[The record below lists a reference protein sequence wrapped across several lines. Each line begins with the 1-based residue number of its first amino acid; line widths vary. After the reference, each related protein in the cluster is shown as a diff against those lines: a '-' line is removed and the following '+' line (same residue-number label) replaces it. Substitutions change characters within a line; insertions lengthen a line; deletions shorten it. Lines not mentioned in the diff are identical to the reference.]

1 MCKAFLVA
9 SAAFI
14 SGSAAFAGPYVNVE
28 NNAGFLGSDYAGSVT
43 DLAIGYDTQLGEDGK
58 ATIGAQI
65 GPAFVNPDGDVD
77 GSTQISGK
85 VFGDI
90 SLTEKLSVY
99 GELAGLTSETTD
111 NIYNLKA
118 GATWRF

>member
-1 MCKAFLVA
+1 MSKAFLVA
-9 SAAFI
+9 SAALI

-43 DLAIGYDTQLGEDGK
+43 DLAIGYDTNVGEN

-90 SLTEKLSVY
+90 DLNEKFNIY
-99 GELAGLTSETTD
+99 AELAGLSSEDTD
-111 NIYNLKA
+111 NLYNLKA

>member
-1 MCKAFLVA
+1 MFKFGL
-9 SAAFI
+9 AAAAVFI
-14 SGSAAFAGPYVNVE
+14 GGSAAYAGPYVNIE

-43 DLAIGYDTQLGEDGK
+43 DLAIGYDTDLIE
-58 ATIGAQI
+58 ASTIGAQI

-85 VFGDI
+85 VYGDVDL
-90 SLTEKLSVY
+90 SEKLNAY
-99 GELAGLTSETTD
+99 GEFALLTAEDTD

-118 GATWRF
+118 GVTYRF

>member
-1 MCKAFLVA
+1 MSKFGLAV
-9 SAAFI
+9 SALFI
-14 SGSAAFAGPYVNVE
+14 GGSAAVAGPYVNVE

-43 DLAIGYDTQLGEDGK
+43 DLAIGYDTTFGES

-99 GELAGLTSETTD
+99 GELAGLTSEDTD

>member
-1 MCKAFLVA
+1 MSKIGLVA
-9 SAAFI
+9 AAVLI
-14 SGSAAFAGPYVNVE
+14 GGSAAYAGPYVNVE
-28 NNAGFLGSDYAGSVT
+28 NNSGFLGSDYAGSVT
-43 DLAIGYDTQLGEDGK
+43 DLAIGYAPNIGEN
-58 ATIGAQI
+58 ATLGAQI

-85 VFGDI
+85 IFGDI
-90 SLTEKLSVY
+90 DLNEKLTLY
-99 GELAGLTSETTD
+99 GELAGLTSEDTD

>member
-1 MCKAFLVA
+1 MSKLGLLF

-14 SGSAAFAGPYVNVE
+14 GGSAAVAGPYVNVE

-43 DLAIGYDTQLGEDGK
+43 DLAIGYDTNFGEN
-58 ATIGAQI
+58 ATLGAQI

-85 VFGDI
+85 IFGDI
-90 SLTEKLSVY
+90 SLSEKLSVY
-99 GELAGLTSETTD
+99 GELSGLTSEDTD

-118 GATWRF
+118 GATYRF

>member
-1 MCKAFLVA
+1 MSKLGLLF

-14 SGSAAFAGPYVNVE
+14 GGSAAVAGPYVNVE

-43 DLAIGYDTQLGEDGK
+43 DLAIGYDTNFGEN
-58 ATIGAQI
+58 ATLGAQI

-90 SLTEKLSVY
+90 SLSEKLSVY
-99 GELAGLTSETTD
+99 GELAGLTSEAT
-111 NIYNLKA
+111 NNLYNLKA
-118 GATWRF
+118 GATYRF

>member
-1 MCKAFLVA
+1 MSKIGLAVA
-9 SAAFI
+9 AALI
-14 SGSAAFAGPYVNVE
+14 GGSAAYAGPYVNIE

-43 DLAIGYDTQLGEDGK
+43 DLAIGYDTTVGDS

-85 VFGDI
+85 IFGDI
-90 SLTEKLSVY
+90 PLSEKLSVY
-99 GELAGLTSETTD
+99 GELAGLTSEDTD
-111 NIYNLKA
+111 NLYNLKA
-118 GATWRF
+118 GATYRF

>member
-1 MCKAFLVA
+1 MSKLGLLF

-14 SGSAAFAGPYVNVE
+14 GGSAAVAGPYVNVE

-43 DLAIGYDTQLGEDGK
+43 DLAIGYDTNFGEN
-58 ATIGAQI
+58 ATLGAQI

-85 VFGDI
+85 IYGDI
-90 SLTEKLSVY
+90 DLGEKLNVY
-99 GELAGLTSETTD
+99 AELAGLTSEDTD
-111 NIYNLKA
+111 NLYNLKA
-118 GATWRF
+118 GATYRF

>member
-1 MCKAFLVA
+1 MSKLGLLF

-14 SGSAAFAGPYVNVE
+14 GGSAAVAGPYVNVE

-43 DLAIGYDTQLGEDGK
+43 DLAIGYDTNFGEN
-58 ATIGAQI
+58 ATLGAQI

-90 SLTEKLSVY
+90 SLSEKLSVY
-99 GELAGLTSETTD
+99 GELSGLTSEDTD

-118 GATWRF
+118 GATYRF

>member
-1 MCKAFLVA
+1 MSKFGLAV
-9 SAAFI
+9 SALFI
-14 SGSAAFAGPYVNVE
+14 GGSAAVAGPYVNVE

-43 DLAIGYDTQLGEDGK
+43 DLAIGYDTTVGDS

-85 VFGDI
+85 IFGDI
-90 SLTEKLSVY
+90 PLSEKLSVY
-99 GELAGLTSETTD
+99 GELAGLTSENTD

-118 GATWRF
+118 GATYRF

>member
-1 MCKAFLVA
+1 MSKIGL
-9 SAAFI
+9 AAAAVFI
-14 SGSAAFAGPYVNVE
+14 GGSAAYAGPYVNVE

-43 DLAIGYDTQLGEDGK
+43 DLAIGYDTTFGEK
-58 ATIGAQI
+58 ATLGAQI

-99 GELAGLTSETTD
+99 GELAGLTSEDTD
-111 NIYNLKA
+111 NLYILKA
-118 GATWRF
+118 GATDGF

>member
-1 MCKAFLVA
+1 MSKLGLLF

-14 SGSAAFAGPYVNVE
+14 GGSAAVAGPYVNVE

-43 DLAIGYDTQLGEDGK
+43 DLAIGYDTSFGEN

-90 SLTEKLSVY
+90 SLSEKLSVY
-99 GELAGLTSETTD
+99 GELSGLTSEDTD

-118 GATWRF
+118 GATYRF

>member
-1 MCKAFLVA
+1 MSKAFLVA
-9 SAAFI
+9 SAALI
-14 SGSAAFAGPYVNVE
+14 SGSAAFAGPYVNIE

-43 DLAIGYDTQLGEDGK
+43 DLAIGYDTQLGEK
-58 ATIGAQI
+58 TTLGAQI
-65 GPAFVNPDGDVD
+65 GPSFVNPDGSDVD

>member
-1 MCKAFLVA
+1 MSKAFLVA
-9 SAAFI
+9 SAALI

-28 NNAGFLGSDYAGSVT
+28 NNSAFLGSDYAGSVL
-43 DLAIGYDTQLGEDGK
+43 DLAIGYDTQRGEK
-58 ATIGAQI
+58 TTLGAQI
-65 GPAFVNPDGDVD
+65 GPSLVNPDNGD

-99 GELAGLTSETTD
+99 GELAGLTSEDTD
-111 NIYNLKA
+111 NIFNLKA
-118 GATWRF
+118 GAVWRF

>member
-1 MCKAFLVA
+1 MSKAFLVA

-14 SGSAAFAGPYVNVE
+14 SGSAAFAGPYVNIE

-43 DLAIGYDTQLGEDGK
+43 DLAIGYDTQLGEK
-58 ATIGAQI
+58 ATLGAQI

-90 SLTEKLSVY
+90 ALTEKLSVY
-99 GELAGLTSETTD
+99 GELAGLTSEDTD

>member
-1 MCKAFLVA
+1 MSKIGLAVA
-9 SAAFI
+9 AALI
-14 SGSAAFAGPYVNVE
+14 GGSAAHAGPYVNVE

-43 DLAIGYDTQLGEDGK
+43 DLAIGYDTNFGEA
-58 ATIGAQI
+58 ATLGAQI

-85 VFGDI
+85 VFGDVD
-90 SLTEKLSVY
+90 LNERLNLY
-99 GELAGLTSETTD
+99 GEFALLTSEDTD

-118 GATWRF
+118 GATFRF

>member
-1 MCKAFLVA
+1 MSKIGLAVA
-9 SAAFI
+9 AAFI
-14 SGSAAFAGPYVNVE
+14 GSSAAYAGPYVNVE

-43 DLAIGYDTQLGEDGK
+43 DLAIGYDTNFGEN

-85 VFGDI
+85 IFGDI
-90 SLTEKLSVY
+90 SLSEKLSVY
-99 GELAGLTSETTD
+99 GELAGLTSEDTD

-118 GATWRF
+118 GATFRF

>member
-1 MCKAFLVA
+1 MSKLGLLF

-14 SGSAAFAGPYVNVE
+14 GGSAAVAGPYVNVE

-43 DLAIGYDTQLGEDGK
+43 DLAIGYDTNFGEN
-58 ATIGAQI
+58 ATLGAQI

-90 SLTEKLSVY
+90 SLTEKLNLY
-99 GELAGLTSETTD
+99 GELAGLTSEDTD

-118 GATWRF
+118 GSTWRF

>member
-1 MCKAFLVA
+1 MSKAFLVA
-9 SAAFI
+9 SAALI

-43 DLAIGYDTQLGEDGK
+43 DLAIGYDTNVGEN

-90 SLTEKLSVY
+90 DLNEKFNIY
-99 GELAGLTSETTD
+99 AELAGLTSEDTD
-111 NIYNLKA
+111 NLYNLKA

>member
-1 MCKAFLVA
+1 MSKAFLVA
-9 SAAFI
+9 SAALI

-43 DLAIGYDTQLGEDGK
+43 DLAIGYDTNVGEN

-90 SLTEKLSVY
+90 DLNEKFNIY
-99 GELAGLTSETTD
+99 AELAGLSSEDTD
-111 NIYNLKA
+111 NLYNLKA
-118 GATWRF
+118 GAVWRF

>member
-1 MCKAFLVA
+1 MSKAFLVA
-9 SAAFI
+9 AAAFV
-14 SGSAAFAGPYVNVE
+14 SGSAAFAGPYVNIE

-43 DLAIGYDTQLGEDGK
+43 DLAIGYDTQLGEK
-58 ATIGAQI
+58 ATLGAQI

-99 GELAGLTSETTD
+99 GELAGLTSEDTD